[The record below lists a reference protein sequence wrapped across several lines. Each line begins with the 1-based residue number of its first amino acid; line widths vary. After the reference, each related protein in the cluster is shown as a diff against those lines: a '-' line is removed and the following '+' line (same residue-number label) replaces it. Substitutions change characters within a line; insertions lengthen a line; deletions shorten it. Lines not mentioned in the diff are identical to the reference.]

1 MCGISH
7 TFWCCAQHQNL
18 AKTCRPAAGAQLA
31 VEESRVATFQVQV
44 TTTRRRPADSHHV
57 PNNKAE
63 LAQME
68 THMPMDEEVKAHLR
82 QARQAP
88 RALLAPLAQHIHT
101 SNWQPFQEVDSLPL
115 HATGMALD
123 CRRAAAR

>member
-1 MCGISH
+1 MTCLMKCYRWSSEFV
-7 TFWCCAQHQNL
+7 TAKLN
-18 AKTCRPAAGAQLA
+18 AKTCAAPAAAAQLDRRR
-31 VEESRVATFQVQV
+31 EESRPFKLRV
-44 TTTRRRPADSHHV
+44 T
-57 PNNKAE
+57 PNNKAEQPE

-88 RALLAPLAQHIHT
+88 RALLAPLPQHIHT